1 VNVQEYIESGIIE
14 SYVMGLASESER
26 SEFERL
32 CSQYPELVAARR
44 KFEESLEGY
53 ASENAVTPPPEVKVK
68 VLEAIGN
75 TPSRKPA
82 SSIPPPKITTMQVQ
96 KEQPGEK
103 DPVREKEP
111 VRTPVLLRLVAA
123 ASVLLL
129 VGMAYLYYQTKQENK
144 DLTDTNDRLKVSLDT
159 TRNVL
164 QHILD
169 EQKDVVSNPNVTVV
183 NMVGTQVAPRS
194 SANIY
199 WDSTSSNVYLVVKNM
214 PKLPSDQQYQ
224 LWALIDS
231 KPKDLGVFDATDQ
244 KVILKMKNTQK
255 AQAFAITIEQKG
267 GSPSPTL
274 QKMQSIGKTLQS
286 Q

>member
-14 SYVMGLASESER
+14 SYVMGLASEPER
-26 SEFERL
+26 AEFERL

-44 KFEESLEGY
+44 KFEERLEGY
-53 ASENAVTPPPEVKVK
+53 ASENAVPPPPEVKVK

-75 TPSRKPA
+75 PA
-82 SSIPPPKITTMQVQ
+82 RMETSSIPPPKIITMRNE
-96 KEQPGEK
+96 KEQPQ
-103 DPVREKEP
+103 EKEP
-111 VRTPVLLRLVAA
+111 VRSSLLLRFVAA

-129 VGMAYLYYQTKQENK
+129 VGVGYLYYQTRQENK
-144 DLTDTNDRLKVSLDT
+144 DLTDTNDRLKTSLDT
-159 TRNVL
+159 TRTVL
-164 QHILD
+164 QRIVD
-169 EQKDVVSNPNVTVV
+169 EQKDVVKNPNVTVV
-183 NMVGTQVAPRS
+183 NMVGTQVAPKS

-199 WDSTSSNVYLVVKNM
+199 WDSASSNVYLVVKNM

-224 LWALIDS
+224 LWALIDN
-231 KPKDLGVFDATDQ
+231 KPKDLGVFDATDD

>member
-14 SYVMGLASESER
+14 SYVMGLASEPER
-26 SEFERL
+26 AEFERL
-32 CSQYPELVAARR
+32 CTQYPELVAARR
-44 KFEESLEGY
+44 KFEERLEGY
-53 ASENAVTPPPEVKVK
+53 ASENAVPPPPEVKVK
-68 VLEAIGN
+68 VLE
-75 TPSRKPA
+75 
-82 SSIPPPKITTMQVQ
+82 KIITMQDQ
-96 KEQPGEK
+96 KEPARSSK
-103 DPVREKEP
+103 DAIRP
-111 VRTPVLLRLVAA
+111 LLLPRFVAA

-129 VGMAYLYYQTKQENK
+129 IGMGYLYYQTKQENK
-144 DLTDTNDRLKVSLDT
+144 DLTDTNDRLKTSLDT
-159 TRNVL
+159 TRNIL
-164 QHILD
+164 QRIVS

-183 NMVGTQVAPRS
+183 NMVGTQVAPKS

-199 WDSTSSNVYLVVKNM
+199 WDSASSNVYLVVKNM

>member
-1 VNVQEYIESGIIE
+1 MNVQEYIESGIIE
-14 SYVMGLASESER
+14 SYVMGLASEPER
-26 SEFERL
+26 AEFERL
-32 CSQYPELVAARR
+32 CTQYPELVAARR
-44 KFEESLEGY
+44 KFEERLEGY
-53 ASENAVTPPPEVKVK
+53 ASENAVPPPPEVKVK
-68 VLEAIGN
+68 VLE
-75 TPSRKPA
+75 
-82 SSIPPPKITTMQVQ
+82 KIITMQDQ
-96 KEQPGEK
+96 KEPARSSK
-103 DPVREKEP
+103 DAIRP
-111 VRTPVLLRLVAA
+111 LLLPRFVAA

-129 VGMAYLYYQTKQENK
+129 IGMGYLYYQTKQENK
-144 DLTDTNDRLKVSLDT
+144 DLTDTNDRLKTSLDT
-159 TRNVL
+159 TRNIL
-164 QHILD
+164 QRIVS

-183 NMVGTQVAPRS
+183 NMVGTQVAPKS

-199 WDSTSSNVYLVVKNM
+199 WDSASSNVYLVVKNM

-224 LWALIDS
+224 LWALIDN
-231 KPKDLGVFDATDQ
+231 KPKDLGIFDATDQ